1 MAARRKYLN
10 NRDLLLEIAK
20 SKNSYCS
27 YLEED
32 SHNYDI
38 ILEGMDKIN
47 IRSTALAK
55 RNQTERIGKGI
66 QEQHYEAYRKRIK
79 LEEVQ
84 PNWKKIKKHEV
95 IFRVLTFD
103 HIPLEPGRKKNPKT
117 VADHHTKLNYTPFQH
132 FKYDEDDNLVCI
144 GKSHWVGGMENGH
157 FSKDHGNTT
166 DTLSHMFMKLCER
179 YGTRGNWRGYTYNDE
194 MKSQALLQLV
204 QIGLQFDE
212 HKSQNPFAYYTAAMS
227 NSFTR
232 VFNLESK
239 GQSIRDDI
247 LEMNDLTPSYTRQF
261 KNDMFDESMVE
272 PPSPGLVL
280 KYGPGARKPAMKPKP
295 KPKAKAKKVVDSFQ
309 DADDAVKPSKRKKK
323 LT

>member
-1 MAARRKYLN
+1 
-10 NRDLLLEIAK
+10 
-20 SKNSYCS
+20 
-27 YLEED
+27 
-32 SHNYDI
+32 
-38 ILEGMDKIN
+38 
-47 IRSTALAK
+47 
-55 RNQTERIGKGI
+55 
-66 QEQHYEAYRKRIK
+66 
-79 LEEVQ
+79 
-84 PNWKKIKKHEV
+84 
-95 IFRVLTFD
+95 
-103 HIPLEPGRKKNPKT
+103 
-117 VADHHTKLNYTPFQH
+117 
-132 FKYDEDDNLVCI
+132 
-144 GKSHWVGGMENGH
+144 
-157 FSKDHGNTT
+157 
-166 DTLSHMFMKLCER
+166 
-179 YGTRGNWRGYTYNDE
+179 
-194 MKSQALLQLV
+194 
-204 QIGLQFDE
+204 
-212 HKSQNPFAYYTAAMS
+212 MS